1 MATITPDSPTDTIR
15 SIFRDVEKKQEAG
28 VNIHAKHKY
37 TCREKMAYMID
48 RGFES
53 PRIQA
58 LLIAFILILGICAGA
73 VLIFIGDKYVPP
85 DDPSVPGYGAAA
97 TFGEAVWKSWTYMAD
112 PGTHADVD
120 SNIYFRTSAFV
131 TAIMGILLMAA
142 IIGFVVDAIK
152 KKMDALDTGR
162 SRVVIK
168 EHILIMGWTEKT
180 IQVIDQIA
188 LMMESEGGGT
198 IVLCSDKPKRD
209 ALDEVLERCTLL
221 NSKIIVRTGSISSQS
236 DLAKMAASF
245 ARAIIVL
252 APEGAADKAD
262 ASVLRC
268 VLSLK
273 GLSMPLSGHVV
284 AEMRDID
291 NTSLV
296 EVVGGSSVET
306 IVSHD
311 VVGRLMIQAARQ
323 RGLAEVY
330 KCVLGFEGDE
340 IYLKKW
346 PNLVGKTFED
356 VLNSFDDAIPI
367 GVATKTSS
375 GSMHVHLNPPGHRV
389 IGLSEAIIVIAEDDD
404 SYFPRETPVNIVN
417 PDALSLPVI
426 DNSKR
431 KPEKILMTGWRRD
444 IDDIIV
450 LLDELVCAG
459 SELHMLNE
467 LDLDERDDR
476 LIDGGLDPS
485 TGLINLKLIHH
496 VGNPAVKRK
505 LEEVSVSQFDSVL
518 ILSDEAFEED
528 MMHSDSHSLAI
539 LLLIRDLQLN
549 DKDFI
554 AKQNIN
560 ILKASSKDTKSFS
573 FKNKLSGL
581 TRSGTSNGTPTK
593 LKLAKILP
601 KKLATSPS
609 ALPVVNDKVNDTG
622 NANGTNS
629 GKTATSEGNESKN
642 TDEKPKPS
650 LLSLVGQ
657 NNNND
662 NNNNGNILTASKTIK
677 RLSITNS
684 ANKAKK
690 LFRKGAVR
698 KKADWKKDIIKS
710 SSCIVTCEILDPTT
724 HTMIMQN
731 PAIAHMSDYVLSNN
745 TVSKVLAMVAESR
758 EVKSVLKELLGS
770 AGCDIAVF
778 PLKRYTHTGVDVS
791 FWDLFSQV
799 RKRGEILIGYLLND
813 ELFLNP
819 KSDAR
824 LIKRSWDLNRDRLVI
839 VTSKKTGTS
848 RSRSSQ

>member
-1 MATITPDSPTDTIR
+1 MATVAPDSPTDTIR
-15 SIFRDVEKKQEAG
+15 SMFKDVEKRQGMGADF
-28 VNIHAKHKY
+28 HSKHKY
-37 TCREKMAYMID
+37 TCREKVAYMID

-58 LLIAFILILGICAGA
+58 LLIAFILILGICIGA
-73 VLIFIGDKYVPP
+73 VLIFIGDKYVTP
-85 DDPSVPGYGAAA
+85 DDPSVPGYGASA
-97 TFGEAVWKSWTYMAD
+97 TFAEAIWKSWTYMAD

-120 SNIYFRTSAFV
+120 SNFYFRTSAFI

-168 EHILIMGWTEKT
+168 GHILIMGWTEKT

-198 IVLCSDKPKRD
+198 IVLCSDKAKRD
-209 ALDEVLERCTLL
+209 AQDEVMERCTLL

-273 GLSMPLSGHVV
+273 GLSIPLNGHVV

-311 VVGRLMIQAARQ
+311 IVGRLMIQAARQ
-323 RGLAEVY
+323 RGLADVY
-330 KCVLGFEGDE
+330 NSLLGFEGDE

-346 PNLVGKTFED
+346 PELVGKTFDE
-356 VLNSFDDAIPI
+356 VLHRFDNAIPI

-375 GSMHVHLNPPGHRV
+375 GSMHVQLNPPGHRN

-404 SYFPRETPVNIVN
+404 SYCPLEKPVSGIS
-417 PDALSLPVI
+417 PEALSLPMI

-485 TGLINLKLIHH
+485 TGLVNLKLVHH

-505 LEEVSVSQFDSVL
+505 LEEASVSQFDSVL

-549 DKDFI
+549 DKNFL

-560 ILKASSKDTKSFS
+560 ILKVSSKDMTSFS
-573 FKNKLSGL
+573 FKHKLSGMTGTL
-581 TRSGTSNGTPTK
+581 AKKNQARTPLKSRLAQITSNK
-593 LKLAKILP
+593 QKA
-601 KKLATSPS
+601 ATSTPNS
-609 ALPVVNDKVNDTG
+609 TTG
-622 NANGTNS
+622 SSNG
-629 GKTATSEGNESKN
+629 SEKQGENV
-642 TDEKPKPS
+642 
-650 LLSLVGQ
+650 LR
-657 NNNND
+657 
-662 NNNNGNILTASKTIK
+662 
-677 RLSITNS
+677 RLSIGNS
-684 ANKAKK
+684 ASKAKK
-690 LFRKGAVR
+690 LFRKGAIR
-698 KKADWKKDIIKS
+698 KKDDWKKDIIKS

-770 AGCDIAVF
+770 SGCDIAVF
-778 PLKRYTHTGVDVS
+778 PLKRYTHTGVDIS
-791 FWDLFSQV
+791 FWDLFAQV
-799 RKRGEILIGYLLND
+799 RKRGEILIGYIFNE

-819 KSDAR
+819 KSAER
-824 LIKRSWDLNRDRLVI
+824 SVTRSWDLSKDRLVI
-839 VTSKKTGTS
+839 VSSKKTGTS

>member
-1 MATITPDSPTDTIR
+1 M
-15 SIFRDVEKKQEAG
+15 FKDVEKRQGMGADF
-28 VNIHAKHKY
+28 HSKHKY
-37 TCREKMAYMID
+37 TCREKVAYMID

-58 LLIAFILILGICAGA
+58 LLIAFILILGICIGA
-73 VLIFIGDKYVPP
+73 VLIFIGDKYVTP
-85 DDPSVPGYGAAA
+85 DDPSVPGYGPAA
-97 TFGEAVWKSWTYMAD
+97 TFAEAIWKSWTYMAD

-120 SNIYFRTSAFV
+120 SNFYFRTSAFI

-168 EHILIMGWTEKT
+168 GHILIMGWTEKT

-198 IVLCSDKPKRD
+198 IVLCSDKAKRD
-209 ALDEVLERCTLL
+209 AQDEVMERCTLL

-273 GLSMPLSGHVV
+273 GLSIPLSGHVV

-311 VVGRLMIQAARQ
+311 IVGRLMIQAA
-323 RGLAEVY
+323 
-330 KCVLGFEGDE
+330 
-340 IYLKKW
+340 
-346 PNLVGKTFED
+346 
-356 VLNSFDDAIPI
+356 
-367 GVATKTSS
+367 
-375 GSMHVHLNPPGHRV
+375 
-389 IGLSEAIIVIAEDDD
+389 
-404 SYFPRETPVNIVN
+404 
-417 PDALSLPVI
+417 
-426 DNSKR
+426 
-431 KPEKILMTGWRRD
+431 
-444 IDDIIV
+444 
-450 LLDELVCAG
+450 
-459 SELHMLNE
+459 MLNE

-476 LIDGGLDPS
+476 LVDGGLDPS
-485 TGLINLKLIHH
+485 TGLVNLKLVHH

-549 DKDFI
+549 DKNFL

-560 ILKASSKDTKSFS
+560 ILKGSSKDFTSFS
-573 FKNKLSGL
+573 FKHKLSGM
-581 TRSGTSNGTPTK
+581 TG
-593 LKLAKILP
+593 KLAKASEARTPL
-601 KKLATSPS
+601 KSRLAQISPTKQK
-609 ALPVVNDKVNDTG
+609 PI
-622 NANGTNS
+622 
-629 GKTATSEGNESKN
+629 AT
-642 TDEKPKPS
+642 TP
-650 LLSLVGQ
+650 
-657 NNNND
+657 
-662 NNNNGNILTASKTIK
+662 
-677 RLSITNS
+677 NS
-684 ANKAKK
+684 ANESSSGAEEKGKKILRRLSAGNGATKAKK
-690 LFRKGAVR
+690 LFRKGAIR
-698 KKADWKKDIIKS
+698 KKEDWKKDIIKS

-770 AGCDIAVF
+770 SGCDIGVF
-778 PLKRYTHTGVDVS
+778 PLNRYTHTGVDIS
-791 FWDLFSQV
+791 FWDLFAQV
-799 RKRGEILIGYLLND
+799 RKRGEILIGYIFNE

-819 KSDAR
+819 KSADR
-824 LIKRSWDLNRDRLVI
+824 SITRSWDLSKDRLVI
-839 VTSKKTGTS
+839 VSSKKTGIS